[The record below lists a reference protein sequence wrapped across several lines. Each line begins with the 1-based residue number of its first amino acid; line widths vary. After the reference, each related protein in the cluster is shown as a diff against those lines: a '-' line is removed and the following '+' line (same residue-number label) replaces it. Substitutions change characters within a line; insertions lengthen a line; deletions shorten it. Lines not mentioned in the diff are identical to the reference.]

1 MRWLIIQSAGQNEKN
16 AMLRECYS
24 VGGALVNLK
33 HTVDIWGLRH
43 ENEKETPNFELYDA
57 IFIIENYEFEWLPD
71 FTKIKKPLKFHWII
85 DLHCRGMGV
94 YVPISKGCDVIL
106 HSTKALIPFYQ
117 TLVPTATHLWFPN
130 AIDDRYFNPM
140 PKHIKR
146 QYNHQ
151 VLFIANPLN
160 RLDYIKGLSSLQH
173 LGFVH
178 KQNVVGQ
185 EMVTESRLAQILFN
199 RSIGCDVNYR
209 NFEAVGLGNCLITNY
224 NKELEELG
232 FCDGNNCFFY
242 STYGE
247 CVDKLSVKLLQRGYW
262 QDVQK
267 NAAKLGKR
275 HTYTKRLEKTL
286 RKLSPLIDKH
296 KKDGVVDVMKFHY
309 QFPPTE
315 KRVITFSLW
324 GDNPKYTHGAVINA
338 RLLSQIYPGWEAWF
352 YVGKSVPRN
361 IVNEIQKIANCKVIE
376 MDEAGDWTGMFWRF
390 GAIFEPDVDVM
401 ISRDTDSRLSHR
413 EAIAVIDWLKS
424 DKGFHIM
431 RDHPWHTTKILGG
444 MWGCRTG
451 VLSDDIKDKMQT
463 YDKRGDYWQT
473 DQNFLS
479 DVVYSQIKNDVVIHD
494 DGFYKV
500 EGEKPEFFPLSRIN
514 FEYVGEPYSHSQER
528 FQEGLNEM
536 ATYEMGN
543 PKREYE

>member
-1 MRWLIIQSAGQNEKN
+1 
-16 AMLRECYS
+16 
-24 VGGALVNLK
+24 
-33 HTVDIWGLRH
+33 
-43 ENEKETPNFELYDA
+43 
-57 IFIIENYEFEWLPD
+57 
-71 FTKIKKPLKFHWII
+71 
-85 DLHCRGMGV
+85 MGV

-117 TLVPTATHLWFPN
+117 TLVPTASHLWFPN
-130 AIDDRYFNPM
+130 AVDDRYFTPM

-146 QYNHQ
+146 QYTHQ

-232 FCDGNNCFFY
+232 FCDGDNCFFY

-286 RKLSPLIDKH
+286 RKLSPLIEKH

-338 RLLSQIYPGWEAWF
+338 RLLNQIYPG
-352 YVGKSVPRN
+352 
-361 IVNEIQKIANCKVIE
+361 
-376 MDEAGDWTGMFWRF
+376 
-390 GAIFEPDVDVM
+390 
-401 ISRDTDSRLSHR
+401 
-413 EAIAVIDWLKS
+413 
-424 DKGFHIM
+424 
-431 RDHPWHTTKILGG
+431 LGG
-444 MWGCRTG
+444 LVLCR
-451 VLSDDIKDKMQT
+451 
-463 YDKRGDYWQT
+463 
-473 DQNFLS
+473 
-479 DVVYSQIKNDVVIHD
+479 
-494 DGFYKV
+494 
-500 EGEKPEFFPLSRIN
+500 
-514 FEYVGEPYSHSQER
+514 
-528 FQEGLNEM
+528 
-536 ATYEMGN
+536 
-543 PKREYE
+543 